1 MFNTDF
7 IDSVSKTDL
16 LPPMTLPR
24 STKKGDKWKRAVM
37 DSFEHIGLKQLHE
50 NLSFFDNYRMVEGKI
65 TFQEL
70 SDVAPQLSKLD
81 DLLANAEVPTTLR
94 HYDITSIILNTIVD
108 KYVDF
113 QDKFHVTDSGEVA
126 KNDFLRFKDEQ
137 IQEALNNLIKV
148 YIDEALAK
156 KGLDSKGKQF
166 NSPEEQ
172 QQYMAQ
178 LEQEKQNLV
187 PKDLQDSTKTGFKT
201 IGVKWGEATLDYDKE
216 RFDLTKLG
224 KENIK
229 DFLISGRCFREYK
242 IYHDKYAPRNWSP
255 KNTFFS
261 KEVEINEV
269 QKGEFVGRIQ
279 PMTPGEVVKE
289 YGHKISTD
297 LQKELLG
304 GNSMWMNNTAS
315 QYASGSIEQ
324 AVNSNFL
331 NLETVPFKGY
341 HDYNFMLGLQDELD
355 MPMGIETRFNNDG
368 TQTVRERYLP
378 RLRNGNNG
386 IHSTLAIL
394 LRSDFI
400 HRKDLC
406 QVTEV
411 YFKAYDL
418 WGYLTYEDES
428 GRVVTEEVTEDILP
442 DFLRD
447 RGIKQTFKQSLHD
460 IIVDFEVNTLK
471 WQYKPVTYYGVKI
484 QSANLA
490 KAIYIDV
497 EPMEHQIKGDSEYDV
512 LLPVAGKVGESLI
525 SKILPYQASVNLCM
539 NQIQALLEKEL
550 GMVLLLSTDLIP
562 SEYEGWGSAEE
573 ALMAFRN
580 TAKSVGLMPANY
592 SMDSQKTMNN
602 ANPVQAINISHAQE
616 ISTRVQMADYFQ
628 KKAYELIGINPLV
641 NQPTKYETAEGVK
654 SNNEVNVAQ
663 ISGIHEDFSKYNKA
677 ALELHLAVAQYC
689 QSNKKDLSLY
699 YTKSDASIQYLKM
712 VDPDLPFRRLGL
724 IATFDSAK
732 RKELETFKSYL
743 MQTNTLGADT
753 MELAKL
759 IASDAWTEV
768 LDIVTRERENKER
781 KQQQEYQQQQQMIQ
795 QQGQS
800 QDQVNQKQWERQEES
815 NNLDRQTKLAIAEM
829 NASISKG
836 GDDTEMINY
845 DRLSKDK
852 QFQLKEQQVN
862 HQIEMRNSENELKKQ
877 KLTFEQEM
885 ALKKLQVEMD
895 KIKNEAEKRRSSEYI
910 ASINKN

>member
-137 IQEALNNLIKV
+137 IQEALNALIKV
-148 YIDEALAK
+148 YVDEALAK
-156 KGLDSKGKQF
+156 KGLNSKGKQF

-261 KEVEINEV
+261 KEVEIDEV

-654 SNNEVNVAQ
+654 SSNEVNVAQ

-699 YTKSDASIQYLKM
+699 YTKSDASIQYLKI

-781 KQQQEYQQQQQMIQ
+781 RQQQEYQQQQQMVQ
-795 QQGQS
+795 QQAQS
-800 QDQVNQKQWERQEES
+800 QDQVNQKQWEREEES

-829 NASISKG
+829 NASVSKG

-852 QFQLKEQQVN
+852 QLQLKEQQVN

-885 ALKKLQVEMD
+885 ALKKLQVEMF